1 MNNKLLRVISLIALV
16 CLVVGCLCGCQ
27 EGSDDPTGTS
37 SDATVSTGST
47 DVVDYAAAVTLDM
60 SSGTLKEEVTVK
72 GYVDGDTTHFY
83 VDGDLHIDGG
93 IIKARY
99 LAVNTPESTGKIEEW
114 GKKASNF
121 TKAALSG
128 ATSIILETDGATLE
142 ADSTGTRYLLWV
154 WYKPAGSDTYRNLNI
169 ELLQEGLAI
178 ASNSNQ
184 NRYGETCMAAIAQ
197 AKAQKLCVYS
207 GQKDPDFYYGEA
219 VPVTLKELRT
229 NIEAYSNQKVIFTG
243 TVTKNQNQTAYV
255 QSYDE
260 ETGLYFGMTVYYGF
274 NLSGAGQEMLAVGNE
289 LEIVGSVQ
297 YYEGGGSW
305 QVADVQYRQMK
316 PDDPNNMQL
325 VSTGNEVVYF
335 LTDAGTFCSTVELD
349 SEDVT
354 ASYSYAQL
362 ALGTAV
368 EMKDL
373 TVVDVYTTT
382 NEDSSSYG
390 AMTLTCTN
398 GNYTV
403 DVRTTVFKDADGNL
417 VTESAYMGKTI
428 DVQGIVDYFS
438 GSYQIKV
445 FSKDDITVHE

>member
-1 MNNKLLRVISLIALV
+1 MNKNLLRVISLFALV
-16 CLVVGCLCGCQ
+16 CLVIGCFCGCQ
-27 EGSDDPTGTS
+27 EGSDGSTGAPT
-37 SDATVSTGST
+37 DSTGSN
-47 DVVDYAAAVTLDM
+47 DLVDYAASVTLDM
-60 SSGTLKEEVTVK
+60 SSNTLKEEVTVK

-83 VDGDLHIDGG
+83 VDGDLKVDGG
-93 IIKARY
+93 VIKARY

-114 GKKASNF
+114 GKKASEF
-121 TKAALSG
+121 TKTALSG
-128 ATSIILETDGATLE
+128 ATSIILETDGTTLE
-142 ADSTGTRYLLWV
+142 ADSTGTRYLLWI

-184 NRYGETCMAAIAQ
+184 NRYGSTCMAAIAQ
-197 AKAQKLCVYS
+197 AKAQKLCIYS
-207 GQKDPDFYYGEA
+207 GEKDPDFYYDEA
-219 VPVTLKELRT
+219 VPLTLKELRT
-229 NIEAYSNQKVIFTG
+229 NTEAYSNMKVIFTG
-243 TVTKNQNQTAYV
+243 TVVMNQNQTAYV

-297 YYEGGGSW
+297 YYETGGSW
-305 QVADVQYRQMK
+305 QVSDVQYRQMK
-316 PDDPNNMQL
+316 PDDPSNMQL
-325 VSTGNEVVYF
+325 ISTGNEVVYS
-335 LTDAGTFCSTVELD
+335 LTDVGTFCSTVELD
-349 SEDVT
+349 GEDGT
-354 ASYSYAQL
+354 ASYRYAQL
-362 ALGTAV
+362 VLGTAV

-398 GNYTV
+398 GDYTV
-403 DVRTTVFKDADGNL
+403 DVRTTVFRDADGNL
-417 VTESAYMGKTI
+417 VTESAYMNKTI

-445 FSKDDITVHE
+445 FSQDDISIHE